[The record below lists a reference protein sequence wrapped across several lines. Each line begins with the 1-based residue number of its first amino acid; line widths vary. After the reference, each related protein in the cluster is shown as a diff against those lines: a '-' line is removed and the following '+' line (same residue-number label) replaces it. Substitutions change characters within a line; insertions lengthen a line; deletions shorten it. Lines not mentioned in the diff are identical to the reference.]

1 MLKFRLIGY
10 TKLFWGDIVKAI
22 AMFNNKGGVG
32 KTTLVCNLV
41 SYLSLKMGKKVL
53 VIDADPQCNTTINI
67 LPEEQFE
74 KYYYLKEG
82 FTIYDILRPLHRGQ
96 GYTENISFYSVEN
109 FGVDF
114 LIGDPRL
121 SLMEDLL
128 SNDWKDATSGEPRGL
143 RTTLVFSDLLTKC
156 EDYDFVFFD
165 MGPSLGSLNRAILLS
180 CDYFLTPMSLD
191 IFSLLALENIG
202 QTMDT
207 WRKRFSQGIENNL
220 DPEALEGM
228 KQEFNIKFVGYV
240 TQQYTAKVVD
250 GIKRPVRAFD
260 RILEQLPKVLKE
272 ELIDKVNEG
281 INTIKY
287 ELGSIPNLHS
297 LIPISQSA
305 HKPIFNLEHKDGVV
319 GAHFSKVDEFD
330 QTIKEISEQLLR
342 NVEALS

>member
-1 MLKFRLIGY
+1 MR
-10 TKLFWGDIVKAI
+10 AI

-41 SYLSLKMGKKVL
+41 SYLSLRLGKRIL

-74 KYYYLKEG
+74 RFYYKREG

-96 GYTENISFYSVEN
+96 GYSEKINFYPVEK

-143 RTTLVFSDLLTKC
+143 RTTLVFSDLLRKC
-156 EDYDFVFFD
+156 EDYDYVFFD
-165 MGPSLGSLNRAILLS
+165 MGPSLGSLNRAILLA
-180 CDYFLTPMSLD
+180 CDFFLTPMSLD

-202 QTMDT
+202 QTMDA
-207 WRKRFSQGIENNL
+207 WRRRFSQGIENNL
-220 DPEALEGM
+220 DPDAIEGLR
-228 KQEFNIKFVGYV
+228 KEFNIKFVGYV
-240 TQQYTAKVVD
+240 TQQYTAKTVD
-250 GIKRPVRAFD
+250 GVRRPVKAFD
-260 RILEQLPKVLKE
+260 QILDSLPIVLKQ
-272 ELIDKVNEG
+272 ELIDKVNGDIKG
-281 INTIKY
+281 IQY

-305 HKPIFNLEHKDGVV
+305 HKPIFDLEYKDGVV
-319 GAHFSKVDEFD
+319 GAHFSKVEEFN
-330 QTIKEISEQLLR
+330 QIIHEISIHLLR
-342 NVEALS
+342 NMEEMS

>member
-1 MLKFRLIGY
+1 M
-10 TKLFWGDIVKAI
+10 KAI

-41 SYLSLKMGKKVL
+41 GYLSLELGKKVL

-74 KYYYLKEG
+74 AFYYEKKA

-96 GYTENISFYSVEN
+96 GYSENINFYNVEN

-143 RTTLVFSDLLTKC
+143 RTTLVFSDLLRKC
-156 EDYDFVFFD
+156 SQYDYVFFD
-165 MGPSLGSLNRAILLS
+165 MGPSLGSLNRSILLA

-207 WRKRFSQGIENNL
+207 WKKRFTQGVNNNL
-220 DPEALEGM
+220 DPEALEGLRT
-228 KQEFNIKFVGYV
+228 EFNIKFAGYV

-250 GIKRPVRAFD
+250 GVKRPVKAFD
-260 RILEQLPKVLKE
+260 QILTRVPELIKN
-272 ELIDKVNEG
+272 ELIDKINDDKEG
-281 INTIKY
+281 IVNY
-287 ELGSIPNLHS
+287 ELGSIPNFHS

-305 HKPIFNLEHKDGVV
+305 HKPIFNLEYGDGVV
-319 GAHFSKVDEFD
+319 GAHFSKVEEF
-330 QTIKEISEQLLR
+330 KEIIHSIAIQLLE
-342 NVEALS
+342 NVEAVS